1 MSYTQ
6 SYTES
11 QIEQI
16 VKDYIVKEFMY
27 ERNNGVLSNDLNL
40 IKARIVDSTGI
51 ISLIYF
57 VEDKF
62 GFNLN
67 LEEES
72 LDNFATVNAIKSLV
86 IAKLH

>member
-51 ISLIYF
+51 IRLIYF